1 MTSITPS
8 SYCAFLGI
16 RRLAEGSLPD
26 IARAAAAAAQAA
38 RPHETLLVFDAEGRQ
53 VELDLRGTPEEAA
66 ARAAA
71 SASSASTAAP
81 ANPAARGRGRPQ
93 LGVVAREVTLLPR
106 HWEWLAAQPGGA
118 SATLRRL
125 VEEAR
130 RQVGDNP
137 VRRAQER
144 AYRFLT
150 AIGGNL
156 PGYEDAL
163 RALFGR
169 DAQRFSEALAAW
181 PEDIRSHALALAAGA
196 FDNER
201 KT

>member
-1 MTSITPS
+1 MTSITS
-8 SYCAFLGI
+8 SPYCAFWGV
-16 RRLAEGSLPD
+16 RRLAEGNLPD
-26 IARAAAAAAQAA
+26 IARAAVTAQATLS
-38 RPHETLLVFDAEGRQ
+38 HETLLVFDSEGRQ
-53 VELDLRGTPEEAA
+53 VELDLRGTPDEAA

-71 SASSASTAAP
+71 STNVTAVATP
-81 ANPAARGRGRPQ
+81 ANPLTRSRGRPQ

-118 SATLRRL
+118 SATLRKL

-130 RQVGDNP
+130 RQAGGNSA
-137 VRRAQER
+137 RQAQER
-144 AYRFLT
+144 AYRFLN

-156 PGYEDAL
+156 PGYESAL
-163 RALFGR
+163 RALFSG
-169 DAQRFSEALAAW
+169 DAQQFSEALQAW
-181 PEDIRSHALALAAGA
+181 PEDIRSHAHALAAGA

>member
-8 SYCAFLGI
+8 SYCAFLGAQ
-16 RRLAEGSLPD
+16 RLAEGPLPD
-26 IARAAAAAAQAA
+26 IARAAAAAQATL
-38 RPHETLLVFDAEGRQ
+38 PHETLLIFDAEGRQ
-53 VELDLRGTPEEAA
+53 VELDLRGTPDEAA
-66 ARAAA
+66 ARAAT
-71 SASSASTAAP
+71 SASTAAATAP
-81 ANPAARGRGRPQ
+81 ANPLMRGRGRPQ
-93 LGVVAREVTLLPR
+93 LGVIAREVTLLPR

-137 VRRAQER
+137 ARRAQER
-144 AYRFLT
+144 TYRFLT

-156 PGYEDAL
+156 PGYESAL
-163 RALFGR
+163 RGLFGG
-169 DAQRFSEALAAW
+169 DAQRFSEALEAW
-181 PEDIRSHALALAAGA
+181 PEDIRSHAHALAAGA